1 MAVILKS
8 LRTNGSI
15 WNWMIPMLKT
25 SLWLFLF
32 WSVFIF
38 QIISTDSEASSLY
51 LNLDDEGLALQG
63 YDPVSY
69 HRQGPEKG
77 KKEFIFQHDGAT
89 YLFSSRNNLET
100 FKASPNTYLPA
111 FGGWCAWAML
121 DGEKVDVDPKTYK
134 IINGRSYLFYNS
146 FFVNTLSKWN
156 SRALDETEEFL
167 VNESHSEW
175 EMLKSLP

>member
-1 MAVILKS
+1 
-8 LRTNGSI
+8 
-15 WNWMIPMLKT
+15 MIPMSKT
-25 SLWLFLF
+25 SPWLFLF
-32 WSVFIF
+32 CSVLIF
-38 QIISTDSEASSLY
+38 QTISTDSEASSSY
-51 LNLDDEGLALQG
+51 SNLDDQGLALQG

-69 HRQGPEKG
+69 HNQGPEKG
-77 KKEFIFQHDGAT
+77 KKDITFQYDGAT

-121 DGEKVDVDPKTYK
+121 DGEKVEVDPKTYK

-156 SRALDETEEFL
+156 SRAMDETEEFL
-167 VNESHSEW
+167 VKKSQTEW
-175 EMLKSLP
+175 ETLKAPP